1 MDKKLSVT
9 GIADNLKSNKK
20 PKFLT
25 KIFRKLVLNKFSSMK
40 HGYIYLKDTQK
51 EFKIGNDKSDLRVN
65 LEITSDEF

>member
-25 KIFRKLVLNKFSSMK
+25 KIFRKLVLNKFSSM
-40 HGYIYLKDTQK
+40 
-51 EFKIGNDKSDLRVN
+51 
-65 LEITSDEF
+65 

>member
-1 MDKKLSVT
+1 MKKKLSIT
-9 GIADNLKSNKK
+9 GIADNIKSNKK

-51 EFKIGNDKSDLRVN
+51 EFKIGNRIYYISLR
-65 LEITSDEF
+65 